1 MSKKLDIC
9 NVATSFSIK
18 FYSKL
23 RQCFKQQKTTNNTSK
38 VLVFLHHY
46 VKTLVKVHRGYLSS
60 GYDWNSMVVST
71 FTSMY
76 PLGRCTK
83 SSRLIDYYLDSLRS
97 VTPTTQPSRITR
109 QENTDCRCP
118 QPRGDPS
125 RCCELCV
132 CALERQL
139 HGLYLPSQQQSWNWS
154 PTIDVIYIPAI

>member
-109 QENTDCRCP
+109 QENTARAP
-118 QPRGDPS
+118 QRLGPIWAEQLGLTSPNRGS
-125 RCCELCV
+125 ILLAKV
-132 CALERQL
+132 C
-139 HGLYLPSQQQSWNWS
+139 
-154 PTIDVIYIPAI
+154 II

>member
-1 MSKKLDIC
+1 MPKKLDIC

-109 QENTDCRCP
+109 QENTARAP
-118 QPRGDPS
+118 QRLGPIWAEQLGLASPNRGS
-125 RCCELCV
+125 ILLAKV
-132 CALERQL
+132 C
-139 HGLYLPSQQQSWNWS
+139 
-154 PTIDVIYIPAI
+154 II